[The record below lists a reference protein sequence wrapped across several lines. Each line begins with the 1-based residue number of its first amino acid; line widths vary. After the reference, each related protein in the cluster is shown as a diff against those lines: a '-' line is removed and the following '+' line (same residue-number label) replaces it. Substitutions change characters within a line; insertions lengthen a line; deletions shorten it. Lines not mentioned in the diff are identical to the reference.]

1 MLGLGTGEII
11 AIVLVIFLLF
21 GATRLPKLA
30 RSLGESRKALR
41 DAMREATDET
51 QDKSPAQMPTNARGG
66 DLGAVT
72 DDEIMSEM
80 RRRVSAEK
88 NG

>member
-51 QDKSPAQMPTNARGG
+51 QDKSPAEMPSSARGDG
-66 DLGAVT
+66 MGSVT
-72 DDEIMSEM
+72 DDEIMTEI
-80 RRRVSAEK
+80 RRRVASEK